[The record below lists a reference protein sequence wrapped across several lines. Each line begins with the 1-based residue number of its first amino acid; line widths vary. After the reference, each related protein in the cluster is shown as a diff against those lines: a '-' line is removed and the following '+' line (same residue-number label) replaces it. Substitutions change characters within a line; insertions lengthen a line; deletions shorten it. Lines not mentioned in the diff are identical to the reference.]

1 MELCVVGAGYVGL
14 VVAGCLAD
22 QGHTVRVIERD
33 DTRRIALA
41 AGVTPHYEP
50 GLHELIQS
58 ARAADRIRFTGDV
71 GSGATGAQVAFVAV
85 GTPGGSVAPSVVDAV
100 IDAVC
105 AVGEHL
111 AANAV
116 VVLKSTVPVGT
127 ADRVAAALHPLRP
140 DLAVVANPEF
150 LAEGRAVLDF
160 QRPPRVVIG
169 GDDPAACAL
178 VASLY
183 APQLAAGAQLL
194 TMDARSA
201 ELAKFGAN
209 LALAARISLINEL
222 AALAEAVGADI
233 LDVERVVGS
242 DPRVGSAYLSAGA
255 GFGGSCL
262 PKDVASVA
270 SLGRAVQR
278 ATPMADAVLAVNA
291 ARVPAMLA
299 RLEGALGGLEGRVV
313 AVWGLAY
320 KPLTDDVRDAPALA
334 FVTALLAGGAVVAVF
349 DPEAERTARVHLHD
363 RVRWAHDS
371 LDAARGADAVVLL
384 TEWPVFRTVPL
395 EGVREVMRGSLL
407 MDGRNI
413 FAPEHAARAGLRY
426 MGVGR
431 YAQPPEESP

>member
-33 DTRRIALA
+33 DARRTALA

-58 ARAADRIRFTGDV
+58 ARAADRIRFTADA
-71 GSGATGAQVAFVAV
+71 GSGAAGAEMAFVAV
-85 GTPGGSVAPSVVDAV
+85 GTPGGSVAPSASDAV
-100 IDAVC
+100 VEAVC
-105 AVGEHL
+105 AVADHL

-127 ADRVAAALHPLRP
+127 ADRVAAALSGRRP

-150 LAEGRAVLDF
+150 LAEGRAVQDF

-169 GDDPAACAL
+169 GEDAAACAL

-183 APQLAAGAQLL
+183 APQLAAGAQLF

-262 PKDVASVA
+262 PKDVAAVA
-270 SLGRAVQR
+270 ALGRAVHR
-278 ATPMADAVLAVNA
+278 ATPMADAVLSVNA
-291 ARVPAMLA
+291 ARVPAMLG
-299 RLEGALGGLEGRVV
+299 RLEAALGGLDGRVI
-313 AVWGLAY
+313 ALWGLAY
-320 KPLTDDVRDAPALA
+320 KPLTDDVREAPALA
-334 FVTALLAGGAVVAVF
+334 LASALLAAGATVAVF
-349 DPEAERTARVHLHD
+349 DPEASRTARAHLRD

-371 LDAARGADAVVLL
+371 VDAARGADAVVLL
-384 TEWPVFRTVPL
+384 TEWPVFRAVPL
-395 EGVREVMRGSLL
+395 EGVRAVMRGRILF
-407 MDGRNI
+407 DGRNI
-413 FAPEHAARAGLRY
+413 FSSEHAARAGLRY

-431 YAQPPEESP
+431 HALPPEESP